1 MQLKIDEIVVKKRIR
16 RDLGDIESLA
26 RSIEKHGLMNPILV
40 TDKKVL
46 IAGERRLQAVKFL
59 GWETVPVRIIEQP
72 DKIESLEL
80 EIDENIFR
88 KAFTTD
94 EAGDAF
100 EMLDRLNNP
109 GFFRKLINWL
119 GALILKIKK
128 RLTQLKK

>member
-1 MQLKIDEIVVKKRIR
+1 
-16 RDLGDIESLA
+16 
-26 RSIEKHGLMNPILV
+26 MNPILV

-88 KAFTTD
+88 KPFTTD

-109 GFFRKLINWL
+109 GFLRKLINWL
-119 GALILKIKK
+119 GALIQKIKK
-128 RLTQLKK
+128 RLAQVKK